1 MDGGWGVGTD
11 VGASE
16 LPQVRTKRAG
26 RRFGVGRG
34 LQRTAPSR
42 MKDNPLFAILPRPCL
57 AFWRKTLPVST
68 SCCLQSAKSFVYSAL
83 SVINRRKSSQPGGGG
98 YDGARATKGKHAQV
112 SWLMWQW
119 NEARDSRHDVDSD
132 EAKPGTAVLA
142 YVSKNAFSFMW
153 FLPSS
158 AQPSPSHTGCCSAVT
173 QRTRTAAAIR
183 QPKRMASLST
193 LKLPRAGH
201 TVLNL

>member
-1 MDGGWGVGTD
+1 MVDGGWGVGTD

-98 YDGARATKGKHAQV
+98 YDGARATARNDARLHEAMESKCAANTLLGVLSVINGMAIWKDFG
-112 SWLMWQW
+112 MWGHSLL
-119 NEARDSRHDVDSD
+119 ASR
-132 EAKPGTAVLA
+132 P
-142 YVSKNAFSFMW
+142 
-153 FLPSS
+153 
-158 AQPSPSHTGCCSAVT
+158 
-173 QRTRTAAAIR
+173 
-183 QPKRMASLST
+183 
-193 LKLPRAGH
+193 
-201 TVLNL
+201 